1 MFCSEKITQDLV
13 NEMAD
18 KNWKIRKEAL
28 EKLEAILKEAPFV
41 APNLG
46 LLPEALKLRL
56 NDNNKIL
63 VRVTYYCLFK
73 DEPFLNC
80 HMSTLYNV
88 HSFSTFFV
96 LFKAYFSLKTKLRT
110 FILNIMHVSH

>member
-63 VRVTYYCLFK
+63 VRFTHFCFPIC
-73 DEPFLNC
+73 DW
-80 HMSTLYNV
+80 TI
-88 HSFSTFFV
+88 
-96 LFKAYFSLKTKLRT
+96 LKLS
-110 FILNIMHVSH
+110 HVNTV

>member
-63 VRVTYYCLFK
+63 VRFTHFCFPICDWTILKLSHVNTVWYPLFSY
-73 DEPFLNC
+73 FLKPI
-80 HMSTLYNV
+80 SV
-88 HSFSTFFV
+88 
-96 LFKAYFSLKTKLRT
+96 
-110 FILNIMHVSH
+110 

>member
-1 MFCSEKITQDLV
+1 MFCSEMITQDLV

-18 KNWKIRKEAL
+18 KNWKIRKAAL
-28 EKLEAILKEAPFV
+28 EKLETILKESPFV

-63 VRVTYYCLFK
+63 VRV
-73 DEPFLNC
+73 
-80 HMSTLYNV
+80 M
-88 HSFSTFFV
+88 
-96 LFKAYFSLKTKLRT
+96 
-110 FILNIMHVSH
+110 